1 MLSFMY
7 SCSILITKSS
17 CQSIKILDHTF
28 SYNSFSFVAYLI
40 LLKNLQWNWVMKS
53 FHIFCK
59 LFTRWSDFMVGCFL
73 QHTYTHTQTHTI
85 LTFLLTPISV
95 RRPKSQ
101 FFNQVII
108 FLEHR
113 GALGSILETITLIWQ
128 QQQQQK
134 SKKTSDEHSQALCQ
148 RQTTC
153 VAHVRMNICLRICA
167 QTKLATIVLWLFHIE
182 YLCNTMRRQHS
193 PALPSTIG
201 EVAKAC
207 GAYTN
212 AWMPV

>member
-108 FLEHR
+108 FWNIEARWEAYWKQL
-113 GALGSILETITLIWQ
+113 LSFDNNNSN
-128 QQQQQK
+128 K
-134 SKKTSDEHSQALCQ
+134 NQ
-148 RQTTC
+148 RKRATNI
-153 VAHVRMNICLRICA
+153 AKLYANGKLHVRHMCVWIYVWEYVRKQNWPLLFYDCFILNIYAIQCA
-167 QTKLATIVLWLFHIE
+167 ASTP
-182 YLCNTMRRQHS
+182 QHS
-193 PALPSTIG
+193 PAQ
-201 EVAKAC
+201 
-207 GAYTN
+207 
-212 AWMPV
+212 